1 MYFED
6 VRNTLLIE
14 AFADAFLDDEEFII
28 LYDYYQPVNP
38 PFPDWDFNPFC
49 SDVFDSCECEAH
61 FRVAKDDIAILLN
74 AFLNASKRVK
84 KWVYATRHLGDH
96 QKLGEKLQCQ
106 GSWGIG

>member
-6 VRNTLLIE
+6 VRNNLLIE
-14 AFADAFLDDEEFII
+14 AFADGFLDDEEFII

-74 AFLNASKRVK
+74 AFLNARPKP
-84 KWVYATRHLGDH
+84 LP
-96 QKLGEKLQCQ
+96 EKCFQ
-106 GSWGIG
+106 